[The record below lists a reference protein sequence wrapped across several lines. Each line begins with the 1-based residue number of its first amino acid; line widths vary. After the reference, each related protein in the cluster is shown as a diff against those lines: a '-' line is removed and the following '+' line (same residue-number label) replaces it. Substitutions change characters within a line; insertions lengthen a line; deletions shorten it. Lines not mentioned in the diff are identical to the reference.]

1 MRVVRRALR
10 RGARLC
16 VRGLRAHLLRRVR
29 AARRR
34 ALPLLLR
41 SAAPPQLN
49 APRRARYN
57 QRPAQPPRLPRAAP
71 ACPDGKPLHA
81 PRVRGAEK
89 GAQKPSG
96 ECRRAGDACKV
107 FRKIFRQ
114 KVGYPSGMMP

>member
-57 QRPAQPPRLPRAAP
+57 QRPAQPPRTPRAALAPTESPCTPRACAGRKKARKSPP
-71 ACPDGKPLHA
+71 ANAGG
-81 PRVRGAEK
+81 RVLPAKFSVKFSVKKSDILPG
-89 GAQKPSG
+89 
-96 ECRRAGDACKV
+96 
-107 FRKIFRQ
+107 
-114 KVGYPSGMMP
+114 